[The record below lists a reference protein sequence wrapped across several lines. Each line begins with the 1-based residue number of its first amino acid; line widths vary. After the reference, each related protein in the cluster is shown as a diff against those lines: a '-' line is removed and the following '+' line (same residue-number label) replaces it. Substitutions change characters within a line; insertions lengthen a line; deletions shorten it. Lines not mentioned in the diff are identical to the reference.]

1 MIDTGSQYD
10 TPGRA
15 KYTEESAGTLSE
27 AVLREYAAYTDTDLR
42 NADFRLYD
50 LVDPT
55 SLDTLFKFNRESY
68 AMVAFDLEGT
78 KVMLKDEGEYVDIRI
93 GDAVV

>member
-1 MIDTGSQYD
+1 MMDTQHEQ
-10 TPGRA
+10 PGRA
-15 KYTEESAGTLSE
+15 KYTKESRGTLSE
-27 AVLREYAAYTDTDLR
+27 AILREYAAYTDTDLR
-42 NADFRLYD
+42 NANFRLYD
-50 LVDPT
+50 LIDPT
-55 SLDTLFKFNRESY
+55 SLDTLFRFNQESY